1 MQSYLSGR
9 GTSIEN
15 VVSVDGSNSFSPY
28 LSDPS
33 KQHDN
38 MPKSEV
44 IQNDVNSDTEVVHED
59 ESGIKIEVVSV
70 EGVNGPSIKVG
81 SMTEVN
87 TSGNWPKLYDTAKEQ

>member
-15 VVSVDGSNSFSPY
+15 VLTVDGTDSFSPY

-33 KQHDN
+33 KQHDS

-44 IQNDVNSDTEVVHED
+44 VQNDVNSDTELVHED

-70 EGVNGPSIKVG
+70 EGVPTNLIVHIPDGRVIDIGCV
-81 SMTEVN
+81 
-87 TSGNWPKLYDTAKEQ
+87 Y

>member
-70 EGVNGPSIKVG
+70 EGVPTNLIVHIPDGRVIDIGCV
-81 SMTEVN
+81 
-87 TSGNWPKLYDTAKEQ
+87 Y

>member
-70 EGVNGPSIKVG
+70 EGVPTNLLVHIPDGRVIDIG
-81 SMTEVN
+81 CE
-87 TSGNWPKLYDTAKEQ
+87 Y

>member
-44 IQNDVNSDTEVVHED
+44 IQNDVNSDTGVVHED

-70 EGVNGPSIKVG
+70 EGVPTNLIVHIPDGRVIDIGCV
-81 SMTEVN
+81 
-87 TSGNWPKLYDTAKEQ
+87 Y